1 MIRLILALFAL
12 SVPAVALAANDVAL
26 TSAMFVER
34 PIPQPGVP
42 QPGGPAKITL
52 EQPKSVPPGA
62 KLVFVLSYRNQ
73 GKAAAANFVVTNPI
87 PAGVAFD
94 STPDAGAS
102 YSVDGG
108 RTYGPLTTLRVSA
121 NGISRAALPDD
132 VTHIRWVLK
141 TPIPVGGT
149 GKLSFRGSV
158 K

>member
-1 MIRLILALFAL
+1 VIKLILALFAL

-34 PIPQPGVP
+34 SMPQPDGKTKVM
-42 QPGGPAKITL
+42 L

-73 GKAAAANFVVTNPI
+73 GKAAATNFTVTNPI
-87 PAGVAFD
+87 PVGVAFD
-94 STPDAGAS
+94 STSDAGAS

-108 RTYGPLTTLRVSA
+108 KTWGLLTSLRVSA
-121 NGISRAALPDD
+121 RGTSRPALSED
-132 VTHIRWVLK
+132 VTHIRWILK

-149 GKLSFRGSV
+149 GKLSFRGLV

>member
-1 MIRLILALFAL
+1 MIRLLIALLAL
-12 SVPAVALAANDVAL
+12 STPAVALAANDVAL

-34 PIPQPGVP
+34 STPLPDGRTKVV
-42 QPGGPAKITL
+42 L

-62 KLVFVLSYRNQ
+62 KLVFALTYRNQ
-73 GKAAAANFVVTNPI
+73 GKAPANNFTVTNPI

-94 STPDAGAS
+94 STPDAGAT

-108 RTYGPLTTLRVSA
+108 KTWGLLTTLRVA
-121 NGISRAALPDD
+121 AATTSRAAQPDD
-132 VTHIRWVLK
+132 VTHVRWILK
-141 TPIPVGGT
+141 APIPVGGT

>member
-1 MIRLILALFAL
+1 VIRLLLALFAL

-34 PIPQPGVP
+34 TVP
-42 QPGGPAKITL
+42 QPGGKAKVTL

-73 GKAAAANFVVTNPI
+73 GKAAATNFVVTNPI
-87 PAGVAFD
+87 PTGVAFD

-108 RTYGPLTTLRVSA
+108 KSYGPLTSLRVSEGA
-121 NGISRAALPDD
+121 TSRAALPED
-132 VTHIRWVLK
+132 VTHVRWILK

>member
-1 MIRLILALFAL
+1 VIRLILALFAL

-34 PIPQPGVP
+34 SVP
-42 QPGGPAKITL
+42 LPDGKTRVTL

-62 KLVFVLSYRNQ
+62 KLMFVLSYRNQ
-73 GKAAAANFVVTNPI
+73 GKAAATNFMVTNPI

-94 STPDAGAS
+94 STADGGAS

-108 RTYGPLTTLRVSA
+108 KSWGPLTTLRVA
-121 NGISRAALPDD
+121 TGGTSRAALPED

-149 GKLSFRGSV
+149 GKLSFRGLV

>member
-1 MIRLILALFAL
+1 VIRLILALFAL
-12 SVPAVALAANDVAL
+12 SVPATALAANDVAL

-34 PIPQPGVP
+34 TIP

-73 GKAAAANFVVTNPI
+73 GKNAAANFVVTNPI
-87 PAGVAFD
+87 PDGVAFD

-108 RTYGPLTTLRVSA
+108 KTFGLLTTLRVPA
-121 NGISRAALPDD
+121 NGTTRAALPDD

-141 TPIPVGGT
+141 MPIPVGGT

-158 K
+158 R

>member
-12 SVPAVALAANDVAL
+12 SVPAVALAANDVSL
-26 TSAMFVER
+26 TSAMFVEKS
-34 PIPQPGVP
+34 VP
-42 QPGGPAKITL
+42 QTGGPAKITL

-73 GKAAAANFVVTNPI
+73 GKTPATNFTVTNPM
-87 PAGVAFD
+87 PNGVAFD
-94 STPDAGAS
+94 STADPGAS

-108 RTYGPLTTLRVSA
+108 KTWGPLTTLRVPA
-121 NGISRAALPDD
+121 GATSRAALPED
-132 VTHIRWVLK
+132 VTHIRWILK

-149 GKLSFRGSV
+149 GKLSFRGFV

>member
-1 MIRLILALFAL
+1 VIRFILALFAL
-12 SVPAVALAANDVAL
+12 SAPAAALAANDVAL

-34 PIPQPGVP
+34 SVP
-42 QPGGPAKITL
+42 QPSGPAKIML

-73 GKAAAANFVVTNPI
+73 GKSAAANFVVTNPI
-87 PAGVAFD
+87 PDGVAFD

-108 RTYGPLTTLRVSA
+108 KSYGPLTTLRVPA
-121 NGISRAALPDD
+121 NATSRAALPDD

-158 K
+158 R

>member
-1 MIRLILALFAL
+1 MIRFILALFAL
-12 SVPAVALAANDVAL
+12 SVPAAALAANDVAL

-34 PIPQPGVP
+34 SVP
-42 QPGGPAKITL
+42 QPGGAAKVTL

-87 PAGVAFD
+87 PDGVIFD
-94 STPDAGAS
+94 STPDTGAT

-108 RTYGPLTTLRVSA
+108 KTYGPLAVLRLSA
-121 NGISRAALPDD
+121 NGTTRPALPDD

-149 GKLSFRGSV
+149 GKLSFKGSV
-158 K
+158 R